1 MKKKL
6 TSCISLLLV
15 FLMLAMMTACGGTEA
30 PQANDTQSEPESAV
44 EETTEAAE
52 EPASPLDAKTTEANT
67 LVIGAAGYPV
77 ENFDFTTSRNAVGE
91 GLCFDTL
98 FAYDWS
104 SGDKEIKP
112 LLAESYEYYEE
123 DGVWMMHIHLR
134 DNIHFQNGD
143 PILASDVL
151 FTYAKICESGFSG
164 SYAAIDIA
172 NSYVEGDQDVYF
184 AMKYY
189 DAGLISVMCE
199 YIVGIYSESW
209 YTGATEDDLW
219 NSPMGSGPFKLVE
232 MVSGSHMKFEVD
244 ESYWGWGVVDERPAY
259 DYILVNVYSDA
270 STMYIDYEMDKL
282 DVILSPGTSDLERAL
297 EEGVGESTV
306 SIIPGLKFRFL
317 ALPEYF
323 EPFQNANVRK
333 AIALAI
339 DVESVVEAAYGAA
352 GGVATGYMPEGT
364 QYRVDY
370 GVNTYDPEAA
380 KALLEQE
387 GYSDGDIVINFVTDQ
402 DAAQL
407 TMAEIIQAYLSEV
420 GIVMNIESYE
430 PSVAIPMYRNGE
442 CDAFFCMTST
452 NGYPSSVYMNIA
464 ESTSTMKGIMSTDEE
479 LNDYLDRGAGET
491 DPAEAQAIYE
501 WVQDWQ
507 HENTYSVPLVEVQ
520 WALIYREYV
529 DGDDVSA
536 ACTNGVWDLRNF
548 DFIA

>member
-15 FLMLAMMTACGGTEA
+15 FLMFAMMAACGSTDA
-30 PQANDTQSEPESAV
+30 PQADEPKAEPAAVV
-44 EETTEAAE
+44 EEASEAEDA
-52 EPASPLDAKTTEANT
+52 PASPLDAKTTEANT

-91 GLCFDTL
+91 GLVFDTL

-104 SGDKEIKP
+104 SGDKEIKL
-112 LLAESYEYYEE
+112 LLADGYEYSEE
-123 DGVWMMHIHLR
+123 DGVWTMHIHLR
-134 DNIHFQNGD
+134 DDIHFQNGD

-164 SYAAIDIA
+164 SYAAIDIP

-184 AMKYY
+184 VMKYY

-244 ESYWGWGVVDERPAY
+244 ENYWGWGVVDERPAY

-333 AIALAI
+333 AIELAI
-339 DVESVVEAAYGAA
+339 DVESVVEAAYGAS
-352 GGVATGYMPEGT
+352 GGVATGYMPVGT

-370 GVNTYDPEAA
+370 GVSPYDPEAA

-387 GYSDGDIVINFVTDQ
+387 GYADGDIVINFVTDQ

-407 TMAEIIQAYLSEV
+407 TMAEIIQAYLAEV

-430 PSVAIPMYRNGE
+430 SSVAIPMYRNGE

-464 ESTSTMKGIMSTDEE
+464 QSTSTMKGIMSTDEE
-479 LNDYLDRGAGET
+479 FNDYLDRGAGET

-529 DGDDVSA
+529 DGDNVSA

-548 DFIA
+548 DFID